1 MVSKW
6 SLDGASDLETTLL
19 AIRMATIRKKFL
31 KEKNK
36 EKGLVEMR
44 TNWNPDALLM
54 RM

>member
-6 SLDGASDLETTLL
+6 SLAGASDLETTLL
-19 AIRMATIRKKFL
+19 PIRRAIIKNVLR

-44 TNWNPDALLM
+44 TNWNPDTLLM

>member
-6 SLDGASDLETTLL
+6 SLDGASDLETTFL
-19 AIRMATIRKKFL
+19 AIRMATIKNVLR
-31 KEKNK
+31 KEKNQ

-54 RM
+54 KM